1 MDFIEAKRKKER
13 GMTNKEFHD
22 GIKPYIT
29 DSDIAV
35 SITLSKEGEV
45 NTWYTSD
52 SALQAL
58 GMLDVARAQILED
71 MNRR

>member
-13 GMTNKEFHD
+13 GMTNEEFHE

-29 DSDIAV
+29 TSDIAV
-35 SITLSKEGEV
+35 SITLSNEGVVE
-45 NTWYTSD
+45 TWYTSD

-58 GMLDVARAQILED
+58 GMLDVARNQILED

>member
-13 GMTNKEFHD
+13 GMTNEEFHE
-22 GIKPYIT
+22 GIKPYIAN
-29 DSDIAV
+29 SDIAV

-58 GMLDVARAQILED
+58 GMLDVARNQILED